1 MHPEYDRATRAMRI
15 KEGYKV
21 RNIAGENI
29 VVCQGTLNM
38 DFTKVIYLNKTS
50 VELWNQ
56 FEGKEFTL
64 EDVVNFLCSQY
75 GINSERATSDG
86 QKWMDALT
94 GCGILSA

>member
-1 MHPEYDRATRAMRI
+1 MKI
-15 KEGYKV
+15 KKGYKI

-56 FEGKEFTL
+56 FEDKEFEL
-64 EDVVNFLCSQY
+64 EDVANYLDSKY
-75 GINSERATSDG
+75 SIGSERAESDAK
-86 QKWMDALT
+86 KWIDALT
-94 GCGILSA
+94 GCDII

>member
-1 MHPEYDRATRAMRI
+1 MRI

-29 VVCQGTLNM
+29 VVCQATLNM

-64 EDVVNFLCSQY
+64 EDVVNFLCSQS

-86 QKWMDALT
+86 QKWIDALT
-94 GCGILSA
+94 GCGILSV